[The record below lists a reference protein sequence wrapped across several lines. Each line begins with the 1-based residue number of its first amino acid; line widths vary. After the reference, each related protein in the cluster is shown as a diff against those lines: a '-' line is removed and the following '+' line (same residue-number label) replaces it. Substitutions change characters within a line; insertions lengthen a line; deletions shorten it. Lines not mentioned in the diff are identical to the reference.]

1 MDSGNNNHN
10 GISNHNYLNNSL
22 NISEPL
28 NYQEQFRRQLIMN
41 SLENKDYLMVIAS
54 QQNKSVE
61 QVKYELKLRLIYG
74 V

>member
-1 MDSGNNNHN
+1 MDSNNHN
-10 GISNHNYLNNSL
+10 GSSGLNYFNNSP

-54 QQNKSVE
+54 QQNKSIE
-61 QVKYELKLRLIYG
+61 QVKYELKLQLIYG
-74 V
+74 G

>member
-1 MDSGNNNHN
+1 MDSNNHN
-10 GISNHNYLNNSL
+10 GSSSHNYFNNSP

-54 QQNKSVE
+54 QQNKSIE
-61 QVKYELKLRLIYG
+61 QVKYELKLQLIYG
-74 V
+74 G

>member
-10 GISNHNYLNNSL
+10 GISKHNYLNNSL